1 MAKEF
6 DKYQY
11 YLDSVQSP
19 EDDVV
24 FLRDTYKKITGKE
37 PNMLS
42 EDFCGTFSICC
53 EWVKLNK
60 NYKAVGVDLS
70 EEPIEYGKQNILPK
84 LNKEQQDRVMIINAN
99 VLDKKLPSAD
109 LIAAMNFSYFLF
121 KTRPQLKEYFENAY
135 RRLNKGGVMF
145 ADCFG
150 GSERGED
157 LEEETE
163 HDDFSYFWHQKDWNP
178 ITNEA
183 NFAIH
188 FKRDGEKKRKDV
200 FTYDWRMWSIPEIRE
215 MMEEVGFSKTWVYW
229 EGTDEDGE
237 GNGEFTPSEEGEDCE
252 GWIAYIV
259 GQK

>member
-1 MAKEF
+1 MPKEF
-6 DKYQY
+6 DKFEY
-11 YLDSVQSP
+11 YLKSVQAP
-19 EDDVV
+19 ADDVL
-24 FLRDTYKKITGKE
+24 FLRDTYKSITNKE
-37 PNMLS
+37 PKTLT

-60 NYKAVGVDLS
+60 NYKAVGIDLHT
-70 EEPIEYGKQNILPK
+70 ETLEYGKKNILTK
-84 LNKEQQDRVMIINAN
+84 LSKEQQERVMPINAN
-99 VLDKKLPSAD
+99 VMDESLPTTD

-121 KTRPQLKEYFENAY
+121 KKRNDLKAYFENCY

-150 GSERGED
+150 GSDMGED
-157 LEEETE
+157 TEEETD
-163 HDDFSYFWHQKDWNP
+163 HGKFSYFWHQKDWNP

-188 FKRDGEKKRKDV
+188 FKRKGEKKRNDV
-200 FTYDWRMWSIPEIRE
+200 FTYDWRIWSIPEVRE
-215 MMEEVGFSKTWVYW
+215 LMEEVGFSKTWVYW

-237 GNGEFTPSEEGEDCE
+237 GDGNFTPTEMGEDCE